1 MSSATDP
8 PFRLVCLPPAGG
20 SAATFKP
27 WVAGL
32 GPEFAVDAVDV
43 RGRAGSLVEV
53 AADLAHSIAAP
64 GRYALVGHSLGGLLA
79 FEIAKRIADSGLPAP
94 EFAVVA
100 GSRPP
105 HRSSSRVFAPLL
117 SLDDDRL
124 IDALASMGAVNPL
137 LRKSPLRG
145 LFMPAL
151 RADLELIV
159 GYSGPAEAVSVP
171 LVAWHGVDDPLASPA
186 LGLEWARYAAA
197 GFTHAAVEG
206 GHFFLYERVS
216 VVRGLLRQLV
226 GLPVAGTSGGR
237 FPIGA

>member
-1 MSSATDP
+1 MSSASDP

-27 WVAGL
+27 WVTGL
-32 GPEFAVDAVDV
+32 GREFAVEALDV
-43 RGRAGSLVEV
+43 RGRGLSLVDL
-53 AADLAHSIAAP
+53 AAELAHSIASP
-64 GRYALVGHSLGGLLA
+64 GRYAVVGHSLGGLLA
-79 FEIAKRIADSGLPAP
+79 FEIGKQIAALGLPAP
-94 EFAVVA
+94 EFVVVA

-117 SLDDDRL
+117 SLDDDGL
-124 IDALASMGAVNPL
+124 IEALASMGAVNPL
-137 LRKSPLRG
+137 LRRSPLRG

-159 GYSGPAEAVSVP
+159 GYAGSAASLPLR

-186 LGLEWARYAAA
+186 LGLEWSRYADA
-197 GFTHAAVEG
+197 GFTHAAVDG

-216 VVRGLLRQLV
+216 VVRGLFRELV
-226 GLPVAGTSGGR
+226 GLPLAAMV
-237 FPIGA
+237 